1 MATKLNSTTAI
12 ITQQA
17 IQEYH
22 ELTEYV
28 KGLTGRLAQERE
40 RLFHLLDTGAAVEPG
55 PWQVSIKPCKQQRL
69 TKAILIAVL
78 GEDEYERL
86 REEAPPTVYRYLR
99 VEKRTGRRSSF
110 PERPGND
117 RR

>member
-1 MATKLNSTTAI
+1 MTTKLNSTVT

-22 ELTEYV
+22 DLSEFV
-28 KGLTGRLAQERE
+28 KRLSGRLAQERK

-55 PWQVSIKPCKQQRL
+55 PWQVSIKPCTQQRL

-78 GEDEYERL
+78 GEDEYEL
-86 REEAPPTVYRYLR
+86 MREEAPPTVYRYLR
-99 VEKRTGRRSSF
+99 IEKRTGRRSSF